1 MEVKTSL
8 SNVLKAWKESDK
20 KGKSLLENLYGE
32 NTFKNINVT
41 DRIKTVADAR
51 EETGRPDIDFSFMPK
66 DLRDYFQ
73 AQYDAIVLVEAL
85 NEGEKLDWGN
95 SNQPKWVPWF
105 KMGSFSFRC
114 SGYFYSTAY
123 LGAGSRLCLKNELL
137 STYLAKQFP
146 EICKNIQLK

>member
-8 SNVLKAWKESDK
+8 SNILKAWRESDK

-51 EETGRPDIDFSFMPK
+51 EETGRPNIDFSFIPE
-66 DLRDYFQ
+66 DLRSYFQ

-85 NEGEKLDWGN
+85 NEGEDLDWNN
-95 SNQPKWVPWF
+95 SNQPKWMPWF
-105 KMGSFSFRC
+105 NMGSFSFH
-114 SGYFYSTAY
+114 SSYYSHSTAY
-123 LGAGSRLCLKNELL
+123 LGTGSRLCLKSESL

-146 EICKNIQLK
+146 TVCKNIQLK